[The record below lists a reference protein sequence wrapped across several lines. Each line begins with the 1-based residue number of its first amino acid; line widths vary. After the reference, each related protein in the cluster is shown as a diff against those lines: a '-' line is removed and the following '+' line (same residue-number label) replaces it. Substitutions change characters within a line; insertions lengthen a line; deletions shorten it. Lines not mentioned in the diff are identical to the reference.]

1 MDAGEAIEQ
10 FCAAIH
16 NAGLSQPEVIEPDG
30 KLHRFATNGRP
41 KDDAGWY
48 SFKVTSPS
56 DPTGAA
62 EQMPEIGREDAVAK
76 WFHLRLSTRRNQRR
90 SEP

>member
-1 MDAGEAIEQ
+1 MIQFALLCADLQMDRPASPMLARP
-10 FCAAIH
+10 AA
-16 NAGLSQPEVIEPDG
+16 
-30 KLHRFATNGRP
+30 

-62 EQMPEIGREDAVAK
+62 EQMREIGREDAVAK